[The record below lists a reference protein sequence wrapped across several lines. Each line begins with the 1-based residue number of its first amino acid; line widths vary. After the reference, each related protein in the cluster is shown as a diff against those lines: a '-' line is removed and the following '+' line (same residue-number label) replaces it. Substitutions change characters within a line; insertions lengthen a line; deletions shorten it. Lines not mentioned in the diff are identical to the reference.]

1 MSSVT
6 GGKSGRSGW
15 RFLRRWLP
23 LLLGTAALALV
34 WGRFAIEARRAV
46 VAAQAAVA
54 AGDRAEAARSY
65 LDALRVYVPG
75 SPYQRRALD
84 GLERLGVEARQA
96 GDAVAERQALEATRA
111 GLLGARGIVVPYRSR
126 LVAAEA
132 RLQELDA
139 AAGFAPPI
147 ALLGARGR
155 DAGRV
160 GTARGSAMLSTLIAL
175 VGLAAWIAAVA
186 LLVRT
191 GIDDGRRVTDG
202 GGATTAGA
210 APSTAPA
217 GRSGLGA
224 PPAEPPMA
232 GLRILVPALF
242 VVGVVLFLVGL
253 RFA

>member
-1 MSSVT
+1 L
-6 GGKSGRSGW
+6 

-46 VAAQAAVA
+46 ADAQAAVA

-84 GLERLGVEARQA
+84 GLDRLGAEARQA
-96 GDAVAERQALEATRA
+96 GDAVGERQALEATRA
-111 GLLGARGIVVPYRSR
+111 GLLGTRGIVIPYRAR
-126 LVAAEA
+126 LGAAEA

-139 AAGFAPPI
+139 AAGVAPPV
-147 ALLGARGR
+147 ALLVPRGR
-155 DAGRV
+155 GPGRV
-160 GTARGSAMLSTLIAL
+160 GIARGSAMLSTLIAL
-175 VGLAAWIAAVA
+175 VGLATWIAAVA

-191 GIDDGRRVTDG
+191 GMEDRRRSPEGDGT
-202 GGATTAGA
+202 TTAGA
-210 APSTAPA
+210 AATGAGERAGAGSPPGEPPA
-217 GRSGLGA
+217 SGLR
-224 PPAEPPMA
+224 
-232 GLRILVPALF
+232 LLVPALF
-242 VVGVVLFLVGL
+242 LIGLALFLAGL